1 MAYRPPVNDMAFVLE
16 HLVGISELSRL
27 DGFEELDMD
36 TVVGLLDEAGRFCA
50 EQLEPLNRT
59 GDAQPAR
66 VDGDR
71 VIVADGF
78 SEAYSMFV
86 ENGWNG
92 IAFEPEYGGGGLP
105 WTLGVAVQ
113 EMVNSSN
120 MSFALCPLLTQ
131 GAVDM
136 LMHHASEEQK
146 ETYLHKL
153 VSGEWTGTMNLTEP
167 HAGSDVGALT
177 TRAVRADDGTYR
189 ITGTKIFITFGE
201 HEMAENIVHLVL
213 ARTPDAPAGT
223 KGISCFIVPKYLVN
237 PDGSLGQRNDLAVVS
252 TEHKIGIHASPTC
265 VMSFGDNG
273 GAVGY
278 LIGEENQ
285 GMRYMFTMMNNARL
299 SVGIQGLAIAE
310 IAMQLAADYAR
321 ERKQGRP
328 IGADANAAIVEH
340 ADIRRSLMT
349 MKSHVEAMRGLMY
362 LNAAAMD
369 RAAHCDG
376 EQAAAAAS
384 RAALLTPLSKGW
396 GTDCGV
402 EVASLGIQ
410 VHGGMGYIEET
421 GAAQH
426 WRDSRIL
433 PIYEGTNGIQ
443 ALDLAFRKLP
453 LDGGGAM
460 RSLVSDMR
468 AAAEAVAEGPLADI
482 GNALSRAVDDVEAV
496 ATWMAT
502 ASPNDIAAG
511 ATPYLTLVGTAAGGW
526 VHVRS
531 AAAALAL
538 LEAGRGDAEFLN
550 DKIASAQFFCS
561 QVLPKTASLVAAC
574 TAGADPLFAV
584 AAERF

>member
-1 MAYRPPVNDMAFVLE
+1 
-16 HLVGISELSRL
+16 
-27 DGFEELDMD
+27 
-36 TVVGLLDEAGRFCA
+36 
-50 EQLEPLNRT
+50 
-59 GDAQPAR
+59 
-66 VDGDR
+66 
-71 VIVADGF
+71 
-78 SEAYSMFV
+78 
-86 ENGWNG
+86 
-92 IAFEPEYGGGGLP
+92 
-105 WTLGVAVQ
+105 
-113 EMVNSSN
+113 
-120 MSFALCPLLTQ
+120 
-131 GAVDM
+131 
-136 LMHHASEEQK
+136 
-146 ETYLHKL
+146 
-153 VSGEWTGTMNLTEP
+153 
-167 HAGSDVGALT
+167 
-177 TRAVRADDGTYR
+177 
-189 ITGTKIFITFGE
+189 
-201 HEMAENIVHLVL
+201 
-213 ARTPDAPAGT
+213 
-223 KGISCFIVPKYLVN
+223 
-237 PDGSLGQRNDLAVVS
+237 
-252 TEHKIGIHASPTC
+252 
-265 VMSFGDNG
+265 
-273 GAVGY
+273 VGY